1 MTAMDELRYGRLSW
15 NYGDVGTLH
24 VLELDQGVKLGAEFK
39 DEQAMYRQRTASLQG
54 YRVK

>member
-1 MTAMDELRYGRLSW
+1 MDELRYGRLSW